1 MSLRYGD
8 GATTNGVSLDYT
20 VLTMS
25 LNLKSFRFPRSMSLR
40 SHKMPRRIILFKWSA
55 ERDIAHLSQIK
66 ERYGLQVTMSL
77 IKSSQVLRKVQAAI
91 KLEGQ

>member
-1 MSLRYGD
+1 
-8 GATTNGVSLDYT
+8 
-20 VLTMS
+20 
-25 LNLKSFRFPRSMSLR
+25 
-40 SHKMPRRIILFKWSA
+40 MPRRIILFKWSA